1 MFSSNRLVCVETFSP
16 FCCFLPL
23 SKMLINVIHV
33 FVLMSSVK
41 LGLCFS
47 SLQLPLL
54 RLGSDNS
61 LWIFFLKH
69 SGSLVFS
76 NPKCGSWELCHCI
89 YRMLAALC
97 FQVFLCVSLCEQ
109 GRRENPWSGSQL
121 PNTQM
126 RKDFSFCILHANHNS
141 VLHFYIFCSEI

>member
-16 FCCFLPL
+16 SCCFLPL

-33 FVLMSSVK
+33 FVLMWSVK

-47 SLQLPLL
+47 SLQLPQL

-69 SGSLVFS
+69 SGSSVSS
-76 NPKCGSWELCHCI
+76 NPKCNSWELCH
-89 YRMLAALC
+89 YGMLAAS
-97 FQVFLCVSLCEQ
+97 VSKYSFVCLYVSR
-109 GRRENPWSGSQL
+109 GENPWSGSQL
-121 PNTQM
+121 LNSQM
-126 RKDFSFCILHANHNS
+126 RKDFSFCILLANPNS
-141 VLHFYIFCSEI
+141 LLHCNCVYTFCSEI